1 LPGAPIFGRGSPT
14 DPIVVAQA
22 RPRRNKVGCGCGM
35 VAVVVFFAVLGVAIS
50 AVVWVGREVNEAVTD
65 PFGGDG
71 DDVEGDP
78 LTLDRP
84 VDGHVGDGDTG
95 VHRLTGIEGRVTI
108 SVAGGEGFDPVL
120 RVDDAGGD
128 MLGENDDADGLDSRL
143 SLILSTSDVLRVRV
157 REYGGDAGEY
167 TVAVL
172 RGDEVVG
179 IPPIAAG
186 SLTVRTEVEG
196 QVGRNQAAAYRFT
209 GEGNEVVVEVR
220 AIDGFDP
227 LVRVLDGNGKE
238 IGRDD
243 DSGEGY
249 DSRLELLVPGATAVT
264 IEVTGYGG
272 EAGRYR
278 IVVR

>member
-14 DPIVVAQA
+14 DPVVVIAQA
-22 RPRRNKVGCGCGM
+22 RPRRNKVGCGCGLF
-35 VAVVVFFAVLGVAIS
+35 AVVLFFVVLGVAIS
-50 AVVWVGREVNEAVTD
+50 AVAWVGRTVNEAVGD
-65 PFGGDG
+65 PFDAGV
-71 DDVEGDP
+71 DVDGDP

-84 VDGHVGDGDTG
+84 VEEHLGDDDTG

-108 SVAGGEGFDPVL
+108 SVAGGPDFDPVL
-120 RVDDAGGD
+120 RVEDAPGAL
-128 MLGENDDADGLDSRL
+128 LGENDDADGLDSRL
-143 SLILSTSDVLRVRV
+143 SMILSTSDDLRVRV
-157 REYGGDAGEY
+157 REFGGDAGDY

-179 IPPIAAG
+179 IPPLDAGPIA
-186 SLTVRTEVEG
+186 VRTEVEG

-209 GEGNEVVVEVR
+209 GEGNPVVVEVR
-220 AIDGFDP
+220 GIDGFDP

-238 IGRDD
+238 VGRDD

-249 DSRLELLVPGATAVT
+249 DSRLELVVAGAAHVT

-272 EAGRYR
+272 GAGRYR
-278 IVVR
+278 VVVR